1 MQFSGFCPQKGQII
15 LKCLLSHK
23 LRIIMM
29 PSDLL
34 VQSDLLIQSDLLLAV
49 FCSKQILK
57 NDYIFLHKSLMS

>member
-34 VQSDLLIQSDLLLAV
+34 VQSDLLLAV

-57 NDYIFLHKSLMS
+57 NDYIFLHKSLRS